1 MLKLKTL
8 FSALTGKYFRL
19 YMGGGDSPSG
29 QATTTTVNNTNIP
42 DYAKPYVTNMLGAT
56 QNALFDTDPT
66 SGGITGFK
74 PYQPYS
80 TDMNK
85 YVAGFSP
92 MQQQAFG
99 NTANMQ
105 VSPQNSQATGMAGM
119 AGLGGL
125 FAGQNYMNSASD
137 SDQLSKLMSPYQQNV
152 TDFQKRQAISDYG
165 RQLPGM
171 NAQAI
176 GQGAFGGSRQAV
188 AAAENQRNLQN
199 SLLGIQASGTQ
210 DAYRNAQQMQQ
221 FGANLGLQG
230 NQLANTAAN
239 TMLGAG
245 QQDYT
250 QQMGINTAQQQAG
263 SQQQQLEQAKI
274 NQQIQNYATQQQ
286 YPMMQLGMMSNM
298 IRGLPMQA
306 STTQTYQA
314 TPSPMTQAIAG
325 AGAVGSAL
333 KVAGGG
339 QIKGLAGG
347 GDVASYSVGGA
358 IRQQIDAMSLPQL
371 QQVEQTTQSGE
382 IRSYVQQRIAMM
394 EQSQKAQEGQEQQG
408 LPAMDS
414 GSALESGLAGGGI
427 IAFANEGLV
436 PNTNPILDANDARAL
451 VPPPVA
457 GLAPPQST
465 GAPGS
470 LQATVA
476 ELEAQ
481 RARMGITGNSQAGRL
496 AELQAQREG
505 LGATEDS
512 AKALKALEF
521 FANMGTKT
529 GSPLAAALKSASETA
544 PGYAQLIKDQAA
556 VRAGIADKEANIAQ
570 LVEASKLGTLKDAEA
585 IIAAEK
591 KEKAELA
598 RTEVTI
604 AGRLKEA
611 GMHVASANMA
621 GKADAQTLAAFAAE
635 VAKETGKPITDPS
648 VQTEAYR
655 RREKAKGGTGD
666 KIDAAKAAALL
677 RTITPLIKELEKKFY
692 LADPVD
698 KPAIQTQIDEARAL
712 IFNAPTAAAATPTAV
727 PSLQEQAA
735 AEIARRKAGR

>member
-8 FSALTGKYFRL
+8 FSALTGKYFRF
-19 YMGGGDSPSG
+19 YMGGGDAPSG

-56 QNALFDTDPT
+56 QNALFNTDPT
-66 SGGITGFK
+66 SGNITGFK

-92 MQQQAFG
+92 MQQQAFS

-105 VSPQNSQATGMAGM
+105 VSPQNAQATGMSGM

-137 SDQLSKLMSPYQQNV
+137 PNQIANLMSPYQQNV

-188 AAAENQRNLQN
+188 AGAENQRNLQN

-210 DAYRNAQQMQQ
+210 DAYKNAQQMQQ

-245 QQDYT
+245 QQDYG
-250 QQMGINTAQQQAG
+250 QQMGINAAQAAAG
-263 SQQQQLEQAKI
+263 SQQQQLEQGKI
-274 NQQIQNYATQQQ
+274 NQQIQNYATEQQ

-306 STTQTYQA
+306 STTQSYQA
-314 TPSPMTQAIAG
+314 TPSPMTQGIAG
-325 AGAVGSAL
+325 VGTALSAAKAFGAS
-333 KVAGGG
+333 GGEV
-339 QIKGLAGG
+339 KGLAGG

-358 IRQQIDAMSLPQL
+358 IRQQIDSMSLPQL

-394 EQSQKAQEGQEQQG
+394 EQSQKAQGGQEQQG

-457 GLAPPQST
+457 GLTPPQST

-496 AELQAQREG
+496 AELQKQREG

-570 LVEASKLGTLKDAEA
+570 LVEASKLGTLKDAETMV
-585 IIAAEK
+585 AAEK
-591 KEKAELA
+591 KEKAELE
-598 RTEVTI
+598 RTKMEI
-604 AGRLKEA
+604 DARLKAEGIRAAA
-611 GMHVASANMA
+611 GNMA

-635 VAKETGKPITDPS
+635 VAKEKGLPITDPS

-655 RREKAKGGTGD
+655 RREKAKNAIGERME
-666 KIDAAKAAALL
+666 AAKAA
-677 RTITPLIKELEKKFY
+677 ITGKIAVNYIKELEKKLFV
-692 LADPVD
+692 ADEKD
-698 KPAIQTQIDEARAL
+698 KPAIQADIDEAKTML
-712 IFNAPTAAAATPTAV
+712 PTAAAAPAAA
-727 PSLQEQAA
+727 PSLREQAL
-735 AEIARRKAGR
+735 AEIASRAARK